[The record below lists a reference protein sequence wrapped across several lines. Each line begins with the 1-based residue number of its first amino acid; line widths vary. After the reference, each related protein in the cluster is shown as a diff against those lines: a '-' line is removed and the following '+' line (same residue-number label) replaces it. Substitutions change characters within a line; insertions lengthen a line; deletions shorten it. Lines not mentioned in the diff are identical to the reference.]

1 MMARILIADALAE
14 SAVQKMR
21 DAGLEIILRDK
32 EKDGPIEEQIKGF
45 DCVVI
50 RSATKMTKDVI
61 AAADNLKLIVRA
73 GVGLDNVDQ
82 EAAKTHGV
90 KVMNTPE
97 APSVSVAEMVFALMF
112 SLARNVPVADSSMK
126 DERWEKKKLK
136 GTELWQKKLGVIGFG
151 RIGKEI
157 IKRGKAFDM
166 EVMIVKKDRPG
177 REEEA
182 KKLGAIQVELDEMIE
197 QADYLTMNVPMSP
210 ETKGMIGD
218 DQFKRMKKTAYVINT
233 ARGGVVD
240 EAALLRALDEGL
252 IAGAALDVYTAE
264 PPTDWKL
271 VKHPK
276 LIATP
281 HLASS
286 TKEAQ
291 IRVGELTA
299 DKVINEFK

>member
-14 SAVQKMR
+14 SAVQKMK
-21 DAGLEIILRDK
+21 DAGLEIVLRDK

-112 SLARNVPVADSSMK
+112 ALARKVPVADSSMK

-151 RIGKEI
+151 RIGKI

-182 KKLGAIQVELDEMIE
+182 KKLGAIQVELDVMIE

-218 DQFKRMKKTAYVINT
+218 AQFKRMKKTAYVINT

-252 IAGAALDVYTAE
+252 IAGAALDVYTSE

-271 VKHPK
+271 VRHPK
-276 LIATP
+276 LVATP

-291 IRVGELTA
+291 VRVGELTA

>member
-1 MMARILIADALAE
+1 MARILIADALAE
-14 SAVQKMR
+14 SAVQKMK
-21 DAGLEIILRDK
+21 DAGLEIVLRNK
-32 EKDGPIEEQIKGF
+32 EEDGPIEEQIKGF

-112 SLARNVPVADSSMK
+112 ALARKVPVADSSMK
-126 DERWEKKKLK
+126 DERWEK
-136 GTELWQKKLGVIGFG
+136 
-151 RIGKEI
+151 
-157 IKRGKAFDM
+157 
-166 EVMIVKKDRPG
+166 MIVKKDRPG

-182 KKLGAIQVELDEMIE
+182 KKLGAIQVELDEMIA

-291 IRVGELTA
+291 VRVGELTA
-299 DKVINEFK
+299 EKVINEFK

>member
-14 SAVQKMR
+14 SAVQKMK
-21 DAGLEIILRDK
+21 DAGLEIVLRDK

-126 DERWEKKKLK
+126 D
-136 GTELWQKKLGVIGFG
+136 
-151 RIGKEI
+151 
-157 IKRGKAFDM
+157 
-166 EVMIVKKDRPG
+166 
-177 REEEA
+177 
-182 KKLGAIQVELDEMIE
+182 
-197 QADYLTMNVPMSP
+197 
-210 ETKGMIGD
+210 
-218 DQFKRMKKTAYVINT
+218 
-233 ARGGVVD
+233 
-240 EAALLRALDEGL
+240 
-252 IAGAALDVYTAE
+252 
-264 PPTDWKL
+264 
-271 VKHPK
+271 
-276 LIATP
+276 
-281 HLASS
+281 
-286 TKEAQ
+286 
-291 IRVGELTA
+291 
-299 DKVINEFK
+299 

>member
-1 MMARILIADALAE
+1 MARILIADALAE
-14 SAVQKMR
+14 SAVQKMK

-32 EKDGPIEEQIKGF
+32 EKDGSIEEQIKGF

-112 SLARNVPVADSSMK
+112 ALARNVPVADSSMK

-157 IKRGKAFDM
+157 IKRGNAFDM

-182 KKLGAIQVELDEMIE
+182 KKLGAIQVELDELIE
-197 QADYLTMNVPMSP
+197 QADYLTLNVPMSP

-271 VKHPK
+271 IKHPK
-276 LIATP
+276 LVATP

-291 IRVGELTA
+291 VRVGELTA
-299 DKVINEFK
+299 EKVINEFK